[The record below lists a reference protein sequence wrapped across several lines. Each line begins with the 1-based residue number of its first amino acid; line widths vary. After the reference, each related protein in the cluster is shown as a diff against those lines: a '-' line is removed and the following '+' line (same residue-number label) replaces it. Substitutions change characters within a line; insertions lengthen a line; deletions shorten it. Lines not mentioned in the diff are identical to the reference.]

1 MQLIFPSGLACAVI
15 KMNPTAMVK
24 DLGLDDPLN
33 LAAVQE
39 MKPKTHLVYLE
50 HVSSLSA
57 AAARLRSFVKA
68 S

>member
-1 MQLIFPSGLACAVI
+1 
-15 KMNPTAMVK
+15 MVK